1 MNTFNTTKSNSANR
15 FVRNNEEV
23 LLHYFGTREVNSF
36 WIADMDF
43 EIAKPITDELGR
55 LVDRGVF
62 AYEFSTT
69 ELNLSISNWFN
80 SRHHLSL
87 NPNNFLQVP
96 SVLTAISVLLQ
107 KFSEPEDGILIQ
119 TPVYHQF
126 FAAINNVNRIV
137 VVSPLINTS
146 GAYTMDFK
154 DLEEKFKS
162 GKVKMMILCNPH
174 NPIGRVW
181 KKQELQTLLNLANQY
196 GIKIISDEIH
206 SDIVYDSHSF
216 CSLTSLESENHFVLL
231 GSTAKTFGM
240 QSISNGFIYIA
251 NPSHF
256 DAAKS
261 LISGMFLDHGN
272 AFTTF
277 ATIAAYKYGEP
288 WVNELK
294 AYLKN
299 TAEWIESYI
308 SEELSQ
314 IKITPLEGT
323 YQIWLDF
330 SGFGLTADE
339 LKHKLIKKAKL
350 GLAHGDWFDKSG
362 KHDQFVRFNFASPL
376 QKIQNAF
383 YAIKKA
389 FD

>member
-1 MNTFNTTKSNSANR
+1 MNTFNTTKSNSENR

-196 GIKIISDEIH
+196 GIKIISEI
-206 SDIVYDSHSF
+206 YF
-216 CSLTSLESENHFVLL
+216 W
-231 GSTAKTFGM
+231 GS
-240 QSISNGFIYIA
+240 
-251 NPSHF
+251 
-256 DAAKS
+256 
-261 LISGMFLDHGN
+261 
-272 AFTTF
+272 
-277 ATIAAYKYGEP
+277 
-288 WVNELK
+288 
-294 AYLKN
+294 
-299 TAEWIESYI
+299 
-308 SEELSQ
+308 
-314 IKITPLEGT
+314 
-323 YQIWLDF
+323 
-330 SGFGLTADE
+330 
-339 LKHKLIKKAKL
+339 
-350 GLAHGDWFDKSG
+350 
-362 KHDQFVRFNFASPL
+362 
-376 QKIQNAF
+376 
-383 YAIKKA
+383 
-389 FD
+389 